1 MLKDE
6 KDRLIAREMKKIS
19 IAALG
24 MYNRKKLYIR
34 AGELE
39 KDLDFILQEKKRLDD
54 LRYSELS
61 ESEKLVG
68 SFFFIH
74 KSNAT
79 DVVNRERISSTAYE
93 FLHNTFGEYLTA
105 NCVVKE
111 MQKIISWIR
120 TLVESD
126 REEQW
131 D

>member
-1 MLKDE
+1 M
-6 KDRLIAREMKKIS
+6 
-19 IAALG
+19 
-24 MYNRKKLYIR
+24 
-34 AGELE
+34 
-39 KDLDFILQEKKRLDD
+39 DFILQEKKRLDD

-105 NCVVKE
+105 ICVVKE
-111 MQKIISWIR
+111 MQKLFPGFVLW
-120 TLVESD
+120 
-126 REEQW
+126 
-131 D
+131 